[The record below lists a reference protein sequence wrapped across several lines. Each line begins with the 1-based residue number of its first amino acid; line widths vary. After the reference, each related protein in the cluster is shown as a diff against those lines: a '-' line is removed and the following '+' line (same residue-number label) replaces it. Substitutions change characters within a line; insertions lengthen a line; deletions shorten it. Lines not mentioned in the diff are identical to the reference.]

1 MMVIKIDTK
10 QSTKKPASHNKGIAL
25 FLAISLLAL
34 FSVLGASYM
43 RFMSLELDESDLRI
57 RDIRIRN
64 YATAGINSAAAQVR
78 AALIEGIDPRPA
90 YNFTYAVYGA
100 SQESEVNSITPL
112 STYTAQA
119 HVTVEALKEEAWIA
133 RFNNKPEWPGKM
145 RAFCLISAVELQRA
159 VPGKFL
165 TQAKHSVEA
174 VMIMEN
180 GEYAFLSWHTVKDS
194 DTARQ
199 QK

>member
-1 MMVIKIDTK
+1 MMPMKTNIKV
-10 QSTKKPASHNKGIAL
+10 PATRRVSRNAGIAL

-57 RDIRIRN
+57 RDMRIRN

-78 AALIEGIDPRPA
+78 TALIDGGEPRPS

-100 SQESEVNSITPL
+100 SQEGTDNSITPL

-119 HVTVEALKEEAWIA
+119 HVTVIALGEEAWAI
-133 RFNNKPEWPGKM
+133 RFGDGPQWPGAM
-145 RAFCLISAVELQRA
+145 QAFCLVSSVELQRA
-159 VPGKFL
+159 VPGRIL
-165 TQAKHSVEA
+165 TQAKHTVEA
-174 VMIMEN
+174 VMVMDN
-180 GEYAFLSWHTVKDS
+180 TDYAFLSWHTLKKS
-194 DTARQ
+194 DASGQ
-199 QK
+199 QE

>member
-1 MMVIKIDTK
+1 MMTMIKNAK
-10 QSTKKPASHNKGIAL
+10 QSSKTPSARNKGIAL
-25 FLAISLLAL
+25 FIAISLLAL

-57 RDIRIRN
+57 RNIRIRH

-78 AALIEGIDPRPA
+78 TALVEGIVPRPA

-100 SQESEVNSITPL
+100 SQESDINSITPL

-119 HVTVEALKEEAWIA
+119 QITVKALGEEAWEA
-133 RFNNKPEWPGKM
+133 RFNNKPEWPGTM
-145 RAFCLISAVELQRA
+145 QAFCLVSAVSLQRA
-159 VPGKFL
+159 IPGKIL
-165 TQAKHSVEA
+165 TQAQHTVEA

-180 GEYAFLSWHTVKDS
+180 EEYSFLSWHTIKEGDA
-194 DTARQ
+194 TRKQ
-199 QK
+199 E